1 MTNTQ
6 VRMICSAI
14 GALGGCLLLGL
25 AGIGLAI
32 ASKDVAGPTIG
43 LIVFPVAFIVLI
55 VSGVVFL
62 QAYVLSRKETGI
74 AK

>member
-25 AGIGLAI
+25 AGIGYAI
-32 ASKDVAGPTIG
+32 AAQWLAGPTIAQ
-43 LIVFPVAFIVLI
+43 IVFPVAFIVLI

-62 QAYVLSRKETGI
+62 TAYVLSRKETRL

>member
-6 VRMICSAI
+6 VRMICGAL

-32 ASKDVAGPTIG
+32 AAAGNPGATICR
-43 LIVFPVAFIVLI
+43 IIFPVAFIVLI
-55 VSGVVFL
+55 VSAVVFL
-62 QAYVLSRKETGI
+62 TAYVLSRKET
-74 AK
+74 ALTK

>member
-6 VRMICSAI
+6 VRMICGAI

-32 ASKDVAGPTIG
+32 GSKDVAAPAIA
-43 LIVFPVAFIVLI
+43 LMIFPVAFIILI
-55 VSGVVFL
+55 VSGVVFRT
-62 QAYVLSRKETGI
+62 ANALSPKETGVT
-74 AK
+74 K

>member
-6 VRMICSAI
+6 VRMICGAI

-32 ASKDVAGPTIG
+32 GSKDVAAPAIA
-43 LIVFPVAFIVLI
+43 LMIVAFIILI
-55 VSGVVFL
+55 VSGVVFRT
-62 QAYVLSRKETGI
+62 ANALSLNETGLT
-74 AK
+74 K

>member
-6 VRMICSAI
+6 VRMICGAI

-25 AGIGLAI
+25 GGIGLAI
-32 ASKDVAGPTIG
+32 AAAGDAGGTICR
-43 LIVFPVAFIVLI
+43 IIFPVAFIILI

-62 QAYVLSRKETGI
+62 KAYVLSRKETGLT
-74 AK
+74 K

>member
-6 VRMICSAI
+6 VRMICGAI

-32 ASKDVAGPTIG
+32 AAAGVAGPAIA
-43 LIVFPVAFIVLI
+43 LMIFPVAFIILI
-55 VSGVVFL
+55 ASGVVFL
-62 QAYVLSRKETGI
+62 TAYLSSRKETGVT
-74 AK
+74 K

>member
-14 GALGGCLLLGL
+14 GVLGGCLLLGL

-32 ASKDVAGPTIG
+32 DTKGLAGPIIA

-62 QAYVLSRKETGI
+62 QAYVLSRKENGLT
-74 AK
+74 K

>member
-6 VRMICSAI
+6 VRMICGAI

-32 ASKDVAGPTIG
+32 GSKDVAAPAIA
-43 LIVFPVAFIVLI
+43 LMIVAFIILI
-55 VSGVVFL
+55 VSGVVFRT
-62 QAYVLSRKETGI
+62 ANALSLKETGLT
-74 AK
+74 K